1 MVRRK
6 LRRCARGL
14 AGPARA
20 LIWLGTLGV
29 AGCGGPGAGTVQVA
43 PEARRKITP
52 HVADQPKS
60 KRLQAVA
67 GKSFSIKDRA
77 AAVTQ
82 P

>member
-1 MVRRK
+1 
-6 LRRCARGL
+6 
-14 AGPARA
+14 
-20 LIWLGTLGV
+20 
-29 AGCGGPGAGTVQVA
+29 VQVA